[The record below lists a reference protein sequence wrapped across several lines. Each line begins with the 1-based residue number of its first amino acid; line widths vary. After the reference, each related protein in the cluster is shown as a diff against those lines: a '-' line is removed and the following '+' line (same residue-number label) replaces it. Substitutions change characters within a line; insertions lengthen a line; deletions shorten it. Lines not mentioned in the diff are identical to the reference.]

1 MSAKVKGI
9 LSWVFKGV
17 AALFIV
23 LAFIFMFTLPG
34 ASISVTQ
41 EGVTAEGYIKMSAF
55 VFGGGN
61 ITISLLGMKLD
72 IMSFKG
78 GLSIFGLVAFILLV
92 FGFVLTIFS
101 LALRKHAKGFALFAV
116 FVLLLAG
123 ISSFLLTTAGTSTM
137 LTMMGETEA
146 SKVSWIEFVDGL
158 HLGSGT
164 IVCGIFSILA
174 SVLLFVD
181 AIMFEK
187 HKQVEENHK
196 QNSLTRRVRFY

>member
-17 AALFIV
+17 AALFVV

-41 EGVTAEGYIKMSAF
+41 EGITAEGYIKMSAF

-164 IVCGIFSILA
+164 IVFGIFSILA

-181 AIMFEK
+181 VIMFEK